1 MIAADFILWV
11 LLVFDPFEREWVVT
25 AESNDPEYLM
35 EYAIYHEVHPDDYR
49 ILLKG
54 IES

>member
-1 MIAADFILWV
+1 MTAADFIVWV
-11 LLVFDPFEREWVVT
+11 LLVFDPFQREWVLT

-35 EYAIYHEVHPDDYR
+35 EYAISNDVHPDDYR